1 MAFIEKDESKRANVI
16 TLSEEEQ
23 NILYTNT
30 FRCPTCFRIPTF
42 NLNLDYDTLLTVKVT
57 CKCGIKDIEINDFL
71 DIYSKDFRGNIQCN
85 DCKEFATRNNTAYKY
100 CLKCKKFF
108 CGDCQF
114 DHMIIKEHTFIPFKD
129 VGAICPKHN
138 IYNQAYCKNCKKDI
152 CKECYYIKQH
162 DGHKIIN
169 YNSLLLSDLEMV
181 DLNKNYGKVQLT
193 VLFKDIEIKETVH
206 SLLKDVDELIQNYVT
221 ELFDA
226 NKEKNQYILKF
237 FKILLILYN
246 NSEHKTYNLIMNV
259 RNNIGFNT
267 ATFEIKPDSKMD
279 SNTLLNKFYL
289 YSKNHCIA
297 KKPKP
302 FKEKVEKIDFKKAI
316 VKSEMDDVYK
326 EMIENIDLYEK
337 FFSIKEAQLKDK
349 DKNIQIQSPFQ
360 YKNFIYFG
368 EYIEKSENNIINENN
383 ENNKIIE
390 SDEKNKENG
399 NNENNKI
406 NENNEINENKLIA
419 HGRGLLIYKNGDK
432 YLGNFENGKK
442 SKLGIYYFKN
452 GAKYKGQWE
461 NNKLNGY
468 GIYYYANGTIYEGYF
483 KDNKRNGSG
492 ILTTSNGDIY
502 ESQWENGNISCIG
515 KIIYKD
521 GKIYE
526 GYIKN
531 YKKDSCGTIKYPN
544 GDAFTGIIFDDS
556 LYFGTFTRKNGD
568 TYLGYFKD
576 SKMNGY
582 GKLKNVI
589 KNEVYEGYFNNDKK
603 QGIGKYF
610 YNNGDIY
617 NGYWFDD
624 LRNGFGILK
633 YHNGDWYEGMFVK
646 DIKNGIGIYYE
657 KKGDEYYLGEWAQD
671 NKEGVATIYNQ
682 NWTYEGTVKNGVRV
696 GLGFLFYDEN
706 VYSGSFNDNMLDGQ
720 GTLISSKDKE
730 IYKGIFIK
738 GNKPSSILYDFEF
751 INKY

>member
-23 NILYTNT
+23 NTLYTNT
-30 FRCPTCFRIPTF
+30 FRCPTCFRVPAF

-71 DIYSKDFRGNIQCN
+71 EIYNKDFRGNIQCN
-85 DCKEFATRNNTAYKY
+85 DCKEFATKNNTVYKY

-114 DHMIIKEHTFIPFKD
+114 DHMILKEHTFIPFKD

-138 IYNQAYCKNCKKDI
+138 IYTQAYCKNCKKDI

-169 YNSLLLSDLEMV
+169 YNSLLLTELELV
-181 DLNKNYGKVQLT
+181 DYNKNYGKVQLT

-226 NKEKNQYILKF
+226 NKQKNQYILKF
-237 FKILLILYN
+237 FKTLLTLYN

-259 RNNIGFNT
+259 RNNLGFNT
-267 ATFEIKPDSKMD
+267 TTFEIKPDSKMD

-302 FKEKVEKIDFKKAI
+302 FKEKIEKIDFKKAVI
-316 VKSEMDDVYK
+316 KSEMDDVYK
-326 EMIENIDLYEK
+326 EMIENIDLFK
-337 FFSIKEAQLKDK
+337 QFFCIKESELKDK

-368 EYIEKSENNIINENN
+368 EYIE
-383 ENNKIIE
+383 
-390 SDEKNKENG
+390 NKE

-406 NENNEINENKLIA
+406 NENNNNENKLIA
-419 HGRGLLIYKNGDK
+419 HGRGILIYKNGDK

-461 NNKLNGY
+461 KNKLNGF
-468 GIYYYANGTIYEGYF
+468 GIFYYANGTIYEGYF
-483 KDNKRNGSG
+483 KDNKRNGAG

-502 ESQWENGNISCIG
+502 ESIWENGNISCIG

-521 GKIYE
+521 GKIYK

-531 YKKDSCGTIKYPN
+531 YKKDSCGAIQYPN
-544 GDAFTGIIFDDS
+544 GDAFSGIIFDDY
-556 LYFGTFTRKNGD
+556 LYFGTFTRKNGEI
-568 TYLGYFKD
+568 YVGYFKD
-576 SKMNGY
+576 NKMSGY

-589 KNEVYEGYFNNDKK
+589 KNEVYEGYFSNDKK

-624 LRNGFGILK
+624 LRNGFGTLK

-657 KKGDEYYLGEWAQD
+657 KKGDEYYLGEWVQD

-706 VYSGSFNDNMLDGQ
+706 MYSGNFKDNMLDGE
-720 GTLISSKDKE
+720 GTLFSSKDKQVY
-730 IYKGIFIK
+730 IGKFIK
-738 GNKPSSILYDFEF
+738 GKEPKRSIINEFEIINSSQ
-751 INKY
+751 